1 MFNLKKLP
9 PIERKPD
16 GSLPRMTGR
25 QRQDAVRLIRKRC
38 SAHDKGNCLYLDD
51 GEEVVCPQCISY
63 SVCCKFFRRVLL
75 RDEAGK
81 ELEAELFHK
90 DDIKHCVI
98 CGETFFSTSNR
109 AKYCNTCK
117 ADVQR
122 KQKAEYARR
131 RRADSRKIEFKMS

>member
-1 MFNLKKLP
+1 MFDLKKLL
-9 PIERKPD
+9 PIERKAD

-25 QRQDAVRLIRKRC
+25 QKQDAVRLIRHRC

-51 GEEVVCPQCISY
+51 GEYVTCPQSISY

-81 ELEAELFHK
+81 DLEAELFHK

-98 CGETFFSTSNR
+98 CGETFISTSNR
-109 AKYCNTCK
+109 AKYCNVCK

-131 RRADSRKIEFKMS
+131 RRAESRKIEAEIS

>member
-1 MFNLKKLP
+1 MFDLKKLP

-25 QRQDAVRLIRKRC
+25 QKQDAVRLIRHRC
-38 SAHDKGNCLYLDD
+38 SAYYHGNYLYLDD
-51 GEEVVCPQCISY
+51 GEEVICPQTISY

-81 ELEAELFHK
+81 DLAAELFHK
-90 DDIKHCVI
+90 YAIRHCVI
-98 CGETFFSTSNR
+98 CGEAFISTSNR
-109 AKYCNTCK
+109 AKYCNACK
-117 ADVQR
+117 ADIQR

-131 RRADSRKIEFKMS
+131 RRADSRKIEVKIS

>member
-1 MFNLKKLP
+1 MFELKTLP

-25 QRQDAVRLIRKRC
+25 QKQDAVRLIRKRC

-75 RDEAGK
+75 RDEEGK
-81 ELEAELFHK
+81 DLEAELFHK
-90 DDIKHCVI
+90 NDIKHCVI
-98 CGETFFSTSNR
+98 CGEAFVSSSNR
-109 AKYCNTCK
+109 AKYCNDCK
-117 ADVQR
+117 AAVQR
-122 KQKAEYARR
+122 KQKAEHARR
-131 RRADSRKIEFKMS
+131 RRADSRKIAVKMS

>member
-1 MFNLKKLP
+1 MFDLKKLP
-9 PIERKPD
+9 PIERKAD

-25 QRQDAVRLIRKRC
+25 QKQDAVRLIRKRC

-51 GEEVVCPQCISY
+51 GEYVVCPQCISY

-75 RDEAGK
+75 YDKDGE
-81 ELEAELFHK
+81 ELEAELFRK
-90 DDIKHCVI
+90 DSIKHCVI

-109 AKYCNTCK
+109 AKYCDTCK

-131 RRADSRKIEFKMS
+131 RRSESRKIEVKMP